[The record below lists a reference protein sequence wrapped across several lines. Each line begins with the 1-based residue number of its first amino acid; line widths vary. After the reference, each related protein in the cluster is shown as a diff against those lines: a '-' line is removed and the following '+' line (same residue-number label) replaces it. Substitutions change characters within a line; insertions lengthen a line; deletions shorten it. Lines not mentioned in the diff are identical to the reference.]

1 MEVIMNDLAT
11 SFKAGVGAA
20 WGNVLLFGPK
30 LLMFLVILVV
40 GYYIAKFL
48 CKLFNRV
55 LERIGFDRLVERG
68 GIKRMLDRT
77 NWDASD
83 ILSKL
88 LFYFIMLFTLQLA
101 FGVFGPNPI
110 SALLTGIVA
119 YLPNIFVA
127 LVIVVLSAAIAAGV
141 KQMIQAA
148 LGGLNY
154 GRILANGAAIV
165 ILTVGVFAALNQ
177 LNIAPAI
184 VNGLFYAGLAIVA
197 GSAIVAIGG
206 GGITPMRGVWERA
219 LGRMQQEAPRI
230 KAEAQGAGERVKGQ
244 TEQWKQEA
252 QHAYHEAH
260 AGQGD
265 HPEHEAKP
273 RFKT

>member
-1 MEVIMNDLAT
+1 MNDLAT
-11 SFKAGVGAA
+11 SFKVGVGAA

-40 GYYIAKFL
+40 GYYAAKFL
-48 CKLFNRV
+48 CKVFNRV
-55 LERIGFDRLVERG
+55 LERVGFDRLVERG
-68 GIKRMLDRT
+68 GIKRTLERT

-88 LFYFIMLFTLQLA
+88 LFYFVMLFTLQLA

-110 SALLTGIVA
+110 SALLTSVVA

-127 LVIVVLSAAIAAGV
+127 LIIVVLSAAIAAGV

-154 GRILANGAAIV
+154 GRVLANTAGIV
-165 ILTVGVFAALNQ
+165 ILAVGIFAALNQ

-184 VNGLFYAGLAIVA
+184 VNGLFYAALAIVA
-197 GSAIVAIGG
+197 GSAIIAIGG
-206 GGITPMRGVWERA
+206 GGIMPMRSVWERA
-219 LGRMQQEAPRI
+219 IGRMQQEAPRI

-244 TEQWKQEA
+244 AEQWKQEA

-260 AGQGD
+260 AGQAE
-265 HPEHEAKP
+265 HHEHEATP

>member
-1 MEVIMNDLAT
+1 MNDLAT

-20 WGNVLLFGPK
+20 WANVLLFGPK

-40 GYYIAKFL
+40 GYYVAKFL
-48 CKLFNRV
+48 CKIFNRI
-55 LERIGFDRLVERG
+55 LERVGFDRLVERG
-68 GIKRMLDRT
+68 GIKRALDRT
-77 NWDASD
+77 DWDASD
-83 ILSKL
+83 ILSNL
-88 LFYFIMLFTLQLA
+88 LFYFVMLFTLQLA

-110 SALLTGIVA
+110 SALLTSIVA
-119 YLPNIFVA
+119 YLPNVFVA
-127 LVIVVLSAAIAAGV
+127 LVIIVLASAIAAGV

-154 GRILANGAAIV
+154 GRFLANAAAVAIFA
-165 ILTVGVFAALNQ
+165 VGLFAALNQ

-197 GSAIVAIGG
+197 GSAIIAIGG
-206 GGITPMRGVWERA
+206 GGILPMRGVWERA

-230 KAEAQGAGERVKGQ
+230 KAEAEGASERMKGQ
-244 TEQWKQEA
+244 AEQWKQEA

-260 AGQGD
+260 AQGGGD
-265 HPEHEAKP
+265 HHEHEAKP

>member
-1 MEVIMNDLAT
+1 MNDLAT
-11 SFKAGVGAA
+11 SFKVGIGAA

-55 LERIGFDRLVERG
+55 LERVGFDRLVERG

-88 LFYFIMLFTLQLA
+88 LFYFVMLFTLQLA

-127 LVIVVLSAAIAAGV
+127 LIIVVLSAAIAAGV
-141 KQMIQAA
+141 KQMIQAG

-154 GRILANGAAIV
+154 GRVLANAAAIV
-165 ILTVGVFAALNQ
+165 ILGIGIFAALNQ

-184 VNGLFYAGLAIVA
+184 VNGLFYAALAIVA
-197 GSAIVAIGG
+197 GSAIIAIGG
-206 GGITPMRGVWERA
+206 GGILPMRGVWERA

-230 KAEAQGAGERVKGQ
+230 KAEAQGASERVKGQ

-260 AGQGD
+260 AGESD
-265 HPEHEAKP
+265 PREHEAQP